1 MCSYFLLFSHILSY
15 YAVISFS
22 LVRQTNGAATAPGF
36 GGANLTLSDSEPT
49 WNSVLTGGRSYCMS
63 GNVEV
68 TVTSTNFKIKYDQ
81 PRDQLAV
88 TEFSVEM
95 LQASSDLMQRLVD
108 GPNPITGT
116 WRIFSSLCLPAD
128 PVAAKNAKTVQIL
141 THGDTLSSSYWD
153 IAPGYSY
160 IDAATAAGYATFSY
174 DRIGVGRSEHPDP
187 IQIAQAPLHLEIL
200 HALVTMLRNGD
211 IQQRKFSNFVGVG
224 HSAGSTVTQG
234 VTTKYP
240 KDFDAIILT
249 GTSTV
254 PTYVPLAMAA
264 FNWQIAAEASPN
276 FKGLPNGYFTQANS
290 IGIQFAFFRYPN
302 FDPKGKSFN
311 VTVRWVFADAISVFE
326 ATVQDKQ
333 TTSIGELLTIG
344 TIVAPSPAF
353 TGPVDVV
360 LGEND
365 LVFCG
370 GNCASPVDQSAA
382 VQPLFYPNAAA
393 GSRHYLAAGAGH
405 SVNAH
410 FSAKAAWA
418 HQIDFLKLN
427 GF

>member
-1 MCSYFLLFSHILSY
+1 MDGLSTGTGSHCITGNIK
-15 YAVISFS
+15 V
-22 LVRQTNGAATAPGF
+22 TA
-36 GGANLTLSDSEPT
+36 
-49 WNSVLTGGRSYCMS
+49 
-63 GNVEV
+63 
-68 TVTSTNFKIKYDQ
+68 TSTNFKINYNQ

-88 TEFSVEM
+88 TDFSVEM
-95 LQASSDLMQRLVD
+95 LQANSDLMKRLVD
-108 GPNPITGT
+108 GPNPVTGS
-116 WRIFSSLCLPAD
+116 WSIYSSLCLPAN
-128 PVAAKNAKTVQIL
+128 PLAAKNVKTVQVL

-160 IDAATAAGYATFSY
+160 VDAATAAGYATFSY
-174 DRIGVGRSEHPDP
+174 DRLGVGRSEHPDP
-187 IQIAQAPLHLEIL
+187 IQTAQAPLHLEIT
-200 HALVTMLRNGD
+200 HALVAMLRNGQ
-211 IQQRKFSNFVGVG
+211 IGQRKFSNFVGVG
-224 HSAGSTVTQG
+224 HSAGSTIIQG

-264 FNWQIAAEASPN
+264 FNWQIAREGSPK
-276 FKGLPNGYFTQANS
+276 FRGLPNGYLTQANS
-290 IGIQFAFFRYPN
+290 IGIQSAFFHYPN
-302 FDPKGKSFN
+302 FDPK
-311 VTVRWVFADAISVFE
+311 ILE
-326 ATVQDKQ
+326 ATVRDKE
-333 TTSIGELLTIG
+333 TNSIGELLTIG

-370 GNCASPVDQSAA
+370 GNCAMPVDQAAA
-382 VQPLFYPNAAA
+382 VQSLFYPNAAA

-405 SVNAH
+405 SINAH

-418 HQIDFLKLN
+418 HQLDFLKFN
-427 GF
+427 GL